1 MSDGSDNDRTIYA
14 LKKKHK
20 KKEVV
25 FYTTFEEVLQK
36 INPFGP
42 YQIFTVIV
50 ILYASIEW
58 AGNSTFMDVLGSL
71 EPNWNCTLKNG
82 SYYTVVAPTDDNSCA
97 FLKRNCSSYTAEK
110 DSVEFVSLV
119 ADFKLICDDADK
131 VKWIQVI
138 QAGGSLLGSIM
149 GGHMGD
155 HLGRQTIFFTGQ
167 LLIIITSMMSTASQN
182 WIAYASIQGV
192 NCFLYGVIEV
202 TSLTMMMEYTNNK
215 YRVVMASA
223 FQWPFAYMTIALI
236 AFLTKGWQNFFVF
249 LNLVSS
255 PLTIGFMLFLESPRW
270 LIATNK
276 LDKACDVLNDI
287 AHRRWNNTKA
297 HFTTSDIS
305 SIHKHEK
312 KRFYTFY
319 HLFSTPRLAKQSL
332 MQILSMFTY
341 AMVSNTYLY
350 TVDGVHNS
358 VIMFTFFNGLFRL
371 FTPFI
376 IIFLDLQLPSFGR
389 KIQFIGALLIE
400 AVLFGVIILLVSL
413 GYDYNHTAVTILVII
428 TIMINDCVFWINIVQ
443 ITTQRY
449 PTVIRSIAFGSLHS
463 IKHIGSIVC
472 LLFVTPLLTSWTV
485 GAFVI
490 PEILIV
496 VTLIIGF
503 FLQPETKGKALMDQM
518 VEANYG
524 RLENELP
531 RALIRLAAGHKV
543 AQMEAREKY
552 RKDFEAAE
560 AAKRAGQDVS
570 SPWAF
575 KGPSPPTQSIGL
587 GAGYEYQ
594 ARSEE
599 AQLKQYTNGA
609 YNSDDDRLDADLGI
623 PKEDMF

>member
-1 MSDGSDNDRTIYA
+1 MSVSGDNDSRTIYA
-14 LKKKHK
+14 LKKKK
-20 KKEVV
+20 EKKEVV
-25 FYTTFEEVLQK
+25 FYTHFEEVLQK

-42 YQIFTVIV
+42 YQIFAVIV

-58 AGNSTFMDVLGSL
+58 AV
-71 EPNWNCTLKNG
+71 K
-82 SYYTVVAPTDDNSCA
+82 APTNNDSCA
-97 FLKRNCSSYTAEK
+97 FMKKNCQSYTAEK

-131 VKWIQVI
+131 VKWIEII
-138 QAGGSLLGSIM
+138 QAGGSLIGSII

-155 HLGRQTIFFTGQ
+155 HLGRKTIFFSGQ
-167 LLIIITSMMSTASQN
+167 LLIIITSMMSTASRG

-215 YRVVMASA
+215 YRVIMANA
-223 FQWPFAYMTIALI
+223 FQWPFAYMAIALI
-236 AFLTKGWQNFFVF
+236 AVLTKGWQNFFVF

-255 PLTIGFMLFLESPRW
+255 PLAIGFMLFLESPRW
-270 LIATNK
+270 LIATGK
-276 LDKACDVLNDI
+276 LDKACEVLNDI
-287 AHRRWNNTKA
+287 AHQRWNNTKA
-297 HFTTSDIS
+297 RFTTQDIS
-305 SIHKHEK
+305 SIHKNEK
-312 KRFYTFY
+312 KRFYTFF
-319 HLFSTPRLAKQSL
+319 HLFSSPRLAKQSL

-350 TVDGVHNS
+350 TVSGMHDS
-358 VIMFTFFNGLFRL
+358 AIMFVFLDGIFRL

-376 IIFLDLQLPSFGR
+376 IIFLDIQLPQFGR
-389 KIQFIGALLIE
+389 KIQFIGALVIE
-400 AVLFGVIILLVSL
+400 GVLFGVVILLLAL
-413 GYDYNHTAVTILVII
+413 GYAYDHIAVSILVII
-428 TIMINDCVFWINIVQ
+428 TTMINDCVFWINIVQ

-463 IKHIGSIVC
+463 IKHIGSIVG
-472 LLFVTPLLTSWTV
+472 LVILTPLLNSWAL
-485 GAFVI
+485 GAFII

-496 VTLIIGF
+496 ITLITGF

-552 RKDFEAAE
+552 RKELEAAQ
-560 AAKRAGQDVS
+560 AASRAGENVN

-575 KGPSPPTQSIGL
+575 KGLSKEQDPSERRTSSMKNDGDR
-587 GAGYEYQ
+587 YEYQ
-594 ARSEE
+594 GNPKQSEK
-599 AQLKQYTNGA
+599 AQLNHFDNDGFDEDEE
-609 YNSDDDRLDADLGI
+609 NPESDLGI
-623 PKEDMF
+623 PQSSNEWKL